1 VGRTALDLPPLF
13 AQTAAQAAP
22 QAALADSPA
31 AQVPNEVVEVCI
43 MFKAMAN
50 VPELTGAL

>member
-1 VGRTALDLPPLF
+1 MPPIL

-22 QAALADSPA
+22 QAALADLPA

-50 VPELTGAL
+50 VFELTGARQRVRVE